1 MLIKLIKDKIVHP
14 NKTVVAFADTCFE
27 FEELYNYLNEIQKF
41 IQERFKGWEN
51 FKIEILD
58 GLKVEDFDKWRLGKS
73 TRGASKGKIR
83 GMPLRRFPCY
93 WTRESKVKQLH
104 KIQKKYSDE
113 DNVFIGIALDE
124 KKRYSKAKNKNGM
137 IKDGNLRY
145 PLVEWG
151 FTEQDC
157 VDYLRKIKAPSN
169 PLYANFN
176 RLGCWMCPKQSEM
189 SLYVLWKKYPDYWE
203 KIKKLESEQPYE
215 YKNIY
220 DECDCYGSDES
231 CIYCHGEGRI
241 LIRSIKTDK
250 KMKVFE
256 EYIETYEEKFKK
268 GILPKQ
274 KPKYDCWNGCEGVKK
289 AFQELGCGVFIE
301 LDYQEKLN
309 KW

>member
-1 MLIKLIKDKIVHP
+1 MVKNLICYSGGKDSTAMLYKLIRDDIVQP
-14 NKTVVAFADTCFE
+14 ENTIVAFADTCFE
-27 FEELYNYLNEIQKF
+27 FEELYTYLKEVEKDIRCKY
-41 IQERFKGWEN
+41 IGWEN
-51 FKIEILD
+51 FKIEMLND
-58 GLKVEDFDKWRLGKS
+58 LKEEDFDKWRLGKS

-104 KIQKKYSDE
+104 KIQKSYTDE

-124 KKRYSKAKNKNGM
+124 KKRYSKAKHKDGM

-169 PLYANFN
+169 PLYRNFN

-189 SLYVLWKKYPDYWE
+189 SLYVLWKEYPKYWE
-203 KIKKLESEQPYE
+203 KLKKLEEENLRDTGNTIFDKYL
-215 YKNIY
+215 
-220 DECDCYGSDES
+220 
-231 CIYCHGEGRI
+231 I
-241 LIRSIKTDK
+241 L
-250 KMKVFE
+250 
-256 EYIETYEEKFKK
+256 YEETFKA
-268 GILPKQ
+268 GHLPKQ

-301 LDYQEKLN
+301 LDHQEKLN